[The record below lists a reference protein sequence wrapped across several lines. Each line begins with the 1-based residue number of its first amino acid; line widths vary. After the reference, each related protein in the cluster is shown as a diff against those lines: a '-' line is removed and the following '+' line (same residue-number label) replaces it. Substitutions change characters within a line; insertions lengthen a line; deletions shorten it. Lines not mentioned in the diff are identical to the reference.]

1 MDIQIVKFQQH
12 SDGRGGL
19 IAIEQLKDIPFKIKR
34 VYYIFDVAE
43 GVQRGFH
50 AHKRLQQVMFCPQGS
65 CKIRLDDGAEKAEI
79 LLDSPD
85 KGLLVKSNIWR
96 EMFDF
101 SPGTVLMVLASDYY
115 DESDYIRDYAEFW
128 NSLKDIDLEEMR

>member
-1 MDIQIVKFQQH
+1 MDIKMIKFQLL
-12 SDGRGGL
+12 SDDRGGL
-19 IAIEQLKDIPFKIKR
+19 VAIEQLKDIPFEIKR

-50 AHKRLQQVMFCPQGS
+50 AHKRLQQVMFCPHGS
-65 CKIRLDDGAEKAEI
+65 CKIRLDDGTEKAEV

-101 SPGTVLMVLASDYY
+101 TPGTVLMVLASDYY
-115 DESDYIRDYAEFW
+115 DESDYIRDYAEFIR
-128 NSLKDIDLEEMR
+128 SLKDIDVEEM

>member
-1 MDIQIVKFQQH
+1 MDIRMIEFRLL

-19 IAIEQLKDIPFKIKR
+19 IAIEQLKDIPFEIKR
-34 VYYIFDVAE
+34 VYYIFDVTE
-43 GVQRGFH
+43 GVERGFH
-50 AHKRLQQVMFCPQGS
+50 AHKKLQQVMFCPHGS
-65 CKIRLDDGAEKAEI
+65 CKIRLDDGAEKTEV

-115 DESDYIRDYAEFW
+115 DESDYIRDYAEFLR
-128 NSLKDIDLEEMR
+128 SLKDINLEEM